1 MELENLL
8 HHRLATE
15 IEFALGNPNDV
26 NALMSYK
33 RVMELD
39 EQQAFQ
45 EEFFQF
51 LLSLKLHHHYVP
63 AELGGKL
70 ESYQQLYALG
80 KVLARR
86 DLSTAVTMSTMIWST
101 LVWVGGNPELKKR
114 CADLTMS
121 IHGAQCLAY
130 SEEDHGSDL
139 LSNRLTATE
148 VEDGYVL
155 NGEKW
160 PINRASRSDVVMLLA
175 RTSNND
181 GARNLSLFM
190 IEKNKIDCSAF
201 NYLPKINTH
210 GLRGCD
216 ISGIKFTGAKIPKS
230 ALIGNVGD
238 GLELAIKAFQITRTL
253 CAALSIGAL
262 ENNLR
267 VVMDFAINR
276 RLYKGNVFDIPNA
289 KHYLTGA
296 FTDLLVTDAMGSAL
310 SRALHV
316 IPKQFSVLSAVA
328 KCFVPYQLDRS
339 QKNMATVLGARFFFR
354 SKHREGIFQKT
365 LRDSQVVS
373 LFDGS
378 SEVNLYSLTTQ
389 LAMLAK
395 RQEKIFNREK
405 SAANTTDKLNLIFN
419 ATADLAAFNGEKL
432 DLSSHGKDMIMES
445 WPVVIEQ
452 LTELAD
458 ELPIVNDILP
468 LAQSL
473 YQKHQQNLARILAKD
488 ERKLEQQSPKM
499 FDLARQYGVVHAG
512 ICSLNYWLH
521 NRHQS
526 DQFVASGHWLVTGL
540 QRLLLDVL
548 IEVDISE
555 EHIKNVSE
563 ELYQR
568 TTQAKSYGLVSLAL
582 PDNTL
587 IKGEEVA

>member
-8 HHRLATE
+8 HHRIATE
-15 IEFALGNPNDV
+15 IEFALGNPNDI

-63 AELGGKL
+63 EALGGKL
-70 ESYQQLYALG
+70 KSYQQLYALG

-86 DLSTAVTMSTMIWST
+86 DLSTAVTMSTMVWST
-101 LVWVGGNPELKKR
+101 LVWVGGDSALKSR
-114 CADLTMS
+114 CAELTMS

-139 LSNRLTATE
+139 LSNKLTATE
-148 VEDGYVL
+148 TEDGFVL
-155 NGEKW
+155 QGEKW

-190 IEKNKIDCSAF
+190 IEKNQIDCSTF
-201 NYLPKINTH
+201 TYLPKINTH

-216 ISGIKFTGAKIPKS
+216 ISGIRFNGSKIPKS
-230 ALIGNVGD
+230 ALIGKIGD
-238 GLELAIKAFQITRTL
+238 GLELAIKAFQVTRTL

-267 VVMDFAINR
+267 VVMDFAIKR
-276 RLYKGNVFDIPNA
+276 RLYKGSVFDIPNA
-289 KHYLTGA
+289 RHYLNGA
-296 FTDLLVTDAMGSAL
+296 FTDLLIADAMGSSL

-328 KCFVPYQLDRS
+328 KCFVPSQLDRS

-378 SEVNLYSLTTQ
+378 SEINLYSLTTQ
-389 LAMLAK
+389 LSNLVK
-395 RQEKIFNREK
+395 RQQKLFNRGEITPKSVEK
-405 SAANTTDKLNLIFN
+405 LAVIFN
-419 ATADLAAFNGEKL
+419 ATTELTAFQGEKL
-432 DLSSHGKDMIMES
+432 DLSSHGKDMVMES
-445 WPVVIEQ
+445 WPLIIEQ
-452 LTELAD
+452 LTQLAD
-458 ELPIVNDILP
+458 ELPIASEILP
-468 LAQSL
+468 LATLL
-473 YQKHQQNLARILAKD
+473 YQKHQDNIERILMSG
-488 ERKLEQQSPKM
+488 ERKLAQQSPKM
-499 FDLARQYGVVHAG
+499 FDLARQYCVVHAG
-512 ICSLNYWLH
+512 ICALSYWLH
-521 NRHQS
+521 NRQHS
-526 DQFVASGHWLVTGL
+526 DTFIAEGHWLVLGL
-540 QRLLLDVL
+540 QRMLLDLLV
-548 IEVDISE
+548 EVEIPEVHSE
-555 EHIKNVSE
+555 QVSK

-568 TTQAKSYGLVSLAL
+568 TINAKSYGLVSLLL
-582 PDNTL
+582 PEQMD